1 MSEPEQKPMILLVA
15 SSAHSIKLVSKHLQ
29 EHFTLRTAEDA
40 ESAWDSLL
48 EDREIVLLIGELEL
62 MISQFGLL
70 ERIRSAG
77 DSWLAATPI
86 LLMVGENDDD
96 AGRELAFQMG
106 ATDFINLPFASSEL
120 TARVRLHANLYLQH
134 VTETADEM
142 HQVSDTDLLQQL
154 SQKNF
159 FYSRAHQEL
168 SFAQRHRGN
177 FSLCKLG
184 LDNTKS
190 IIEAFDKATAT
201 TVIKGV
207 ARMIQQTLRREDTLC
222 YLGNAEFYLLYPAT
236 NGIEA
241 ISGVN
246 RILKRVAGSKMRIA
260 DKQQVHVT
268 LSGVVFSCLP
278 SDSSDLEQIY
288 ARLDANLDKARSA
301 GGNRVISSSASVEE
315 RQLSVDR
322 ALKLIEQ
329 GGIDELR
336 ADAAPLLSSVLP
348 LLEFADGVLQLG
360 LKTVNQKLREK
371 LDTRSG
377 QDSQ

>member
-1 MSEPEQKPMILLVA
+1 MPEPEQKPTILLVA

-40 ESAWDSLL
+40 ESTWDALL

-190 IIEAFDKATAT
+190 IIEAFDKATAKQAALNLGGA
-201 TVIKGV
+201 IK
-207 ARMIQQTLRREDTLC
+207 
-222 YLGNAEFYLLYPAT
+222 
-236 NGIEA
+236 
-241 ISGVN
+241 
-246 RILKRVAGSKMRIA
+246 RIKK
-260 DKQQVHVT
+260 
-268 LSGVVFSCLP
+268 
-278 SDSSDLEQIY
+278 
-288 ARLDANLDKARSA
+288 
-301 GGNRVISSSASVEE
+301 
-315 RQLSVDR
+315 
-322 ALKLIEQ
+322 
-329 GGIDELR
+329 
-336 ADAAPLLSSVLP
+336 
-348 LLEFADGVLQLG
+348 
-360 LKTVNQKLREK
+360 
-371 LDTRSG
+371 
-377 QDSQ
+377 

>member
-29 EHFTLRTAEDA
+29 EHFALRTAEDA

-48 EDREIVLLIGELEL
+48 ENREIVLLIGELEL

-86 LLMVGENDDD
+86 LLMIGENDND
-96 AGRELAFQMG
+96 AERELAFQTG

-120 TARVRLHANLYLQH
+120 TARARLHANLYLQH
-134 VTETADEM
+134 SMESAEEV
-142 HQVSDTDLLQQL
+142 HQVSDADLLQQL

-159 FYSRAHQEL
+159 FYSRAQQEL

-184 LDNTKS
+184 LDNIKS
-190 IIEAFDKATAT
+190 IIEVFDKTTAT
-201 TVIKGV
+201 TVIKGI
-207 ARMIQQTLRREDTLC
+207 AGMIQQTLRREDTLC

-236 NGIEA
+236 NGIGA
-241 ISGVN
+241 TKGIK
-246 RILKRVAGSKMRIA
+246 RILKRVGGSKMQVA

-268 LSGVVFSCLP
+268 LSGAVFSCLP
-278 SDSSDLEQIY
+278 TESSDLEQIY
-288 ARLDANLDKARSA
+288 ALLDANLDKARTA
-301 GGNRVISSSASVEE
+301 GGNRVISSSASVEG

-322 ALKLIEQ
+322 ALKLIDQ
-329 GGIDELR
+329 GGADELR
-336 ADAAPLLSSVLP
+336 EDAASLLSSVLP
-348 LLEFADGVLQLG
+348 LLDFADGVLQLG
-360 LKTVNQKLREK
+360 LKSVNQKLREK
-371 LDTRSG
+371 LGIRPR
-377 QDSQ
+377 QNSQ

>member
-1 MSEPEQKPMILLVA
+1 MILLVA

-48 EDREIVLLIGELEL
+48 ENREIVLLIGELEL

-86 LLMVGENDDD
+86 LLMVGENDND
-96 AGRELAFQMG
+96 AERELAFQMG

-120 TARVRLHANLYLQH
+120 TARARLHANLYLQH
-134 VTETADEM
+134 SMESAEEV
-142 HQVSDTDLLQQL
+142 HQVSDADLLQQL

-159 FYSRAHQEL
+159 FYSRAQQEL

-184 LDNTKS
+184 LDNIKS
-190 IIEAFDKATAT
+190 IIEVFDKATAT
-201 TVIKGV
+201 TVIKGI
-207 ARMIQQTLRREDTLC
+207 AGMIQQTLRREDTLC

-236 NGIEA
+236 NGIGA
-241 ISGVN
+241 TDGLK
-246 RILKRVAGSKMRIA
+246 RILKRVAGSKMQIA
-260 DKQQVHVT
+260 DKQRVHVT
-268 LSGVVFSCLP
+268 LSGAVFSCLP
-278 SDSSDLEQIY
+278 TESSDLGQIY
-288 ARLDANLDKARSA
+288 ALLDANLDKARAA
-301 GGNRVISSSASVEE
+301 GGNRVISSSASVEG

-329 GGIDELR
+329 GGTDELR
-336 ADAAPLLSSVLP
+336 KDAASLLSSVLP
-348 LLEFADGVLQLG
+348 LLDFADGVLQLG
-360 LKTVNQKLREK
+360 LKSVNQKLREK
-371 LDTRSG
+371 LGIRSG
-377 QDSQ
+377 QNPQ

>member
-1 MSEPEQKPMILLVA
+1 MSELEQKPTILLVA

-29 EHFTLRTAEDA
+29 EHFALRTAEDA
-40 ESAWDSLL
+40 ESAWDALI

-134 VTETADEM
+134 VTETAEE
-142 HQVSDTDLLQQL
+142 VYEVTDTDLLQQL
-154 SQKNF
+154 SQMNF
-159 FYSRAHQEL
+159 FNSRAHQEL

-177 FSLCKLG
+177 FSLCKFG

-201 TVIKGV
+201 TVIKGI

-236 NGIEA
+236 NGIGA
-241 ISGVN
+241 TNGAN
-246 RILKRVAGSKMRIA
+246 RILKRIAGSKMRIA

-268 LSGVVFSCLP
+268 LSGAVFSCLP
-278 SDSSDLEQIY
+278 SESSDLEQIY
-288 ARLDANLDKARSA
+288 AQLDASLNKARAA
-301 GGNRVISSSASVEE
+301 GGNRVISSSALAEQ

-329 GGIDELR
+329 GSIDELR
-336 ADAAPLLSSVLP
+336 SDAAQLLYSVLP
-348 LLEFADGVLQLG
+348 LLDFADGVLQLG
-360 LKTVNQKLREK
+360 LKTVNHKLREK
-371 LDTRSG
+371 LDIRSG
-377 QDSQ
+377 QDLH